1 MKFQSKLR
9 RSNRLTAGFL
19 VAAFL
24 FAGSLGALTPNEWR
38 FSQSIDVPASG
49 LIRINLPTET
59 LDASRPDLGDVRIL
73 DSAGREVPYLIDR
86 PMPRRESALRSQE
99 LRTALEPTA
108 TRITLT
114 TGTKSLL
121 KGVTFET
128 PPDVELIKAV
138 QVEGS
143 HDGQQWR
150 QLTTGKPIFKMTGG
164 AGNLDVS
171 FPAGVWE
178 FLRLTID
185 DSRTAAVPFTGV
197 QLRVAET
204 KAPVEPLPI
213 SIKSRDE
220 SPGVTRLGVDLGA
233 TNLTVASLRIKTPD
247 RLFAR
252 LVAIAIPELTD
263 GSIREQTLRTGSI
276 YRVDLNGKIESYLEI
291 PIDTQI
297 RGRELIVLIDNGD
310 SPPLVIDAV
319 DADRRV
325 TQLIFLAREQ
335 GRYQLLSGNP
345 QCSTPR
351 YDLSELG
358 DQLKSAA
365 AIELRPAA
373 LFEIPDYKPLDNL
386 AALPLMGGRIDLAAW
401 KFRNPVQVSKAG
413 AQQIELGPD
422 VLARAAPD
430 QRDLRIVTE
439 DRQLP
444 FLFERTSISRSVPLP
459 QIAADDP
466 KKPRLS
472 RWSLRL
478 PQAGTPITRVTCAS
492 GSALF
497 QREMRL
503 WEEVANERGDTFPR
517 ELGRASWKKAPNQAA
532 QEFAIQ
538 LEVTPRSGTLFLE
551 TDNGDNRPIE
561 LHDFRGNY
569 PVTRVVFKAASDF
582 TQAIW
587 IYYGNPS
594 AAFPRYD
601 VTLVADQLLQADRA
615 AATLGPQ
622 DGTGSK
628 TEPITQTL
636 SGSARYIFWGIL
648 GLVVAGLLLL
658 ISRLLPKNQ

>member
-1 MKFQSKLR
+1 L
-9 RSNRLTAGFL
+9 
-19 VAAFL
+19 
-24 FAGSLGALTPNEWR
+24 
-38 FSQSIDVPASG
+38 PA
-49 LIRINLPTET
+49 ET

-73 DSAGREVPYLIDR
+73 DGAGREVPYLIDR

-128 PPDVELIKAV
+128 PPDVEFIKAV

-252 LVAIAIPELTD
+252 LVAIAISELTD

-276 YRVDLNGKIESYLEI
+276 YRVDQNGKIESYLGI

-325 TQLIFLAREQ
+325 TQLIFLTREQ

-444 FLFERTSISRSVPLP
+444 FLFERTSIYRSVPLP
-459 QIAADDP
+459 QIAADDQ

-503 WEEVANERGDTFPR
+503 WEEVANEQGDTFPR

-538 LEVTPRSGTLFLE
+538 LEVTPRSGTLVLE

-601 VTLVADQLLQADRA
+601 VTLVADQLLRADRA

-622 DGTGSK
+622 NGTGSK
-628 TEPITQTL
+628 TERITQTL

>member
-1 MKFQSKLR
+1 MR
-9 RSNRLTAGFL
+9 
-19 VAAFL
+19 
-24 FAGSLGALTPNEWR
+24 
-38 FSQSIDVPASG
+38 
-49 LIRINLPTET
+49 
-59 LDASRPDLGDVRIL
+59 
-73 DSAGREVPYLIDR
+73 
-86 PMPRRESALRSQE
+86 
-99 LRTALEPTA
+99 
-108 TRITLT
+108 
-114 TGTKSLL
+114 
-121 KGVTFET
+121 
-128 PPDVELIKAV
+128 
-138 QVEGS
+138 
-143 HDGQQWR
+143 
-150 QLTTGKPIFKMTGG
+150 
-164 AGNLDVS
+164 
-171 FPAGVWE
+171 
-178 FLRLTID
+178 
-185 DSRTAAVPFTGV
+185 
-197 QLRVAET
+197 
-204 KAPVEPLPI
+204 
-213 SIKSRDE
+213 
-220 SPGVTRLGVDLGA
+220 
-233 TNLTVASLRIKTPD
+233 
-247 RLFAR
+247 
-252 LVAIAIPELTD
+252 
-263 GSIREQTLRTGSI
+263 GSI
-276 YRVDLNGKIESYLEI
+276 YRVDLNGKIESYVEI

-297 RGRELIVLIDNGD
+297 RGRQLIVLIDNGD

-335 GRYQLLSGNP
+335 GRYQLLSGTP

-373 LFEIPDYKPLDNL
+373 LVAIPDYKPLDNL
-386 AALPLMGGRIDLAAW
+386 SALPLTGARIDLAAW

-444 FLFERTSISRSVPLP
+444 FLLERTSISRSVPLP

-517 ELGRASWKKAPNQAA
+517 ELGRASWKKAPNQAG

-569 PVTRVVFKAASDF
+569 PVTRVVFKAASDS

-601 VTLVADQLLQADRA
+601 VTLVADQLFRAERA

-622 DGTGSK
+622 EGTGSK
-628 TEPITQTL
+628 TERITQTL

-658 ISRLLPKNQ
+658 ISRLLPRNQ